1 MIKIWRRV
9 LRQVP
14 VNYSPPVPCPLPS
27 TDPQSITYA
36 DCEAFF
42 EIVTEGSRK
51 DILNLLNTHGPEVI
65 TELSKSY
72 NEHGETPLLV
82 SIKKGNVDM
91 VKYLV
96 GQLDVPIGQ
105 IGRFVWKGVEYLDVP
120 ALYVAIVRGE
130 MGIAAYLLS
139 KEVESNQTR
148 KIIDSI
154 ISSPNERQV
163 KINMLELMGAIN
175 FYFYQSDPARQNG
188 LIYWREAM
196 NLRQPTIDGEPAM
209 PKTLLPSD
217 LGLFTS
223 EFTTFEQLEELTVL
237 EFFIQAI
244 LFSQRVQN
252 TISPGPHICTLIFMC
267 RCAWIYSSWEGYRG
281 RALCILTFILQQSQE
296 LQWKEYKKS
305 SITNWALDIMM
316 RIITNL
322 RQKRYNPSQ
331 EELTVANLMATFDFA
346 TNHMSALLEKDQPEV
361 EPDTL
366 NHLANFISEMIF
378 LLNEMMPQFNWEQRK
393 QFERSLSLYIRKDH
407 RWGPANRNLLHTIC
421 DCSSQ
426 MPPPVRA
433 PLATN
438 DQLNDLIDN
447 ADDVL
452 NFSNDIESD
461 TGSNLDSD
469 SVSEFDISDEDDTGS
484 AVGSDPRSN
493 LDGKLDTDEDI
504 ENDIES
510 DQESDLES
518 DADGSDDDID
528 SDDSDASSNFDD
540 SSTYVS
546 GCPSCGHGGSG
557 EIMSSDDETDDEL
570 FDLIKQWQSQLDNQG
585 NPDLNLQSM
594 IASVLPLPL
603 SCLAAQVL
611 RMLRER
617 LSRMTY
623 LTFSR
628 TSAEKTTDTPT
639 GDGEPEKSGG
649 NQDCVFILAISSSIS
664 GNVLLPRDV
673 EGCGGSLFVD
683 DAVVI
688 AVPR

>member
-1 MIKIWRRV
+1 MNSRGNVRLVWKKIWRRFWVVQEHRPYGMIKIWRRV

-42 EIVTEGSRK
+42 EAVTEGSRK
-51 DILNLLNTHGPEVI
+51 DILNMLNIHGPEVI

-72 NEHGETPLLV
+72 NENGETPLLV

-96 GQLDVPIGQ
+96 GKLDVPIGQ

-175 FYFYQSDPARQNG
+175 FYFYQSRPARKNG
-188 LIYWREAM
+188 LKYWRAAM

-223 EFTTFEQLEELTVL
+223 EFTTLEQLEELTVY

-244 LFSQRVQN
+244 LVSQRVLN
-252 TISPGPHICTLIFMC
+252 TCPPNNSPGPHICTLIFKC

-281 RALCILTFILQQSQE
+281 RALCILTFILQQSEE

-346 TNHMSALLEKDQPEV
+346 TNHMSALLENDQPEV

-366 NHLANFISEMIF
+366 NHLANFILEMIF

-421 DCSSQ
+421 DFSRQ

-447 ADDVL
+447 ADVL
-452 NFSNDIESD
+452 DISNDIESD
-461 TGSNLDSD
+461 TGNLGFDSD
-469 SVSEFDISDEDDTGS
+469 SEFDISDEDDTGS
-484 AVGSDPRSN
+484 EVGSDPRSN
-493 LDGKLDTDEDI
+493 LDGKLDTEDI

-528 SDDSDASSNFDD
+528 SDDSDASSTD
-540 SSTYVS
+540 VS
-546 GCPSCGHGGSG
+546 GCPSCGHGGGVES
-557 EIMSSDDETDDEL
+557 MSSDDETDDEL
-570 FDLIKQWQSQLDNQG
+570 FDLIK
-585 NPDLNLQSM
+585 
-594 IASVLPLPL
+594 
-603 SCLAAQVL
+603 
-611 RMLRER
+611 RRREKR
-617 LSRMTY
+617 KIQKGKKENS
-623 LTFSR
+623 
-628 TSAEKTTDTPT
+628 K
-639 GDGEPEKSGG
+639 
-649 NQDCVFILAISSSIS
+649 N
-664 GNVLLPRDV
+664 
-673 EGCGGSLFVD
+673 
-683 DAVVI
+683 
-688 AVPR
+688 